1 VDTSD
6 QEGIMQTVIAVL
18 LGAALA
24 TATVSGI
31 AWAGDDKKPAQTTTQ
46 GERMKT
52 CSKEAGDKH
61 LKGDERRHFMSECLK
76 GTHLKEHPEKRS

>member
-1 VDTSD
+1 
-6 QEGIMQTVIAVL
+6 MQTVIAVL
-18 LGAALA
+18 LGTALA
-24 TATVSGI
+24 ITTAATG
-31 AWAGDDKKPAQTTTQ
+31 AWASDDPKPTPTHAQ

-76 GTHLKEHPEKRS
+76 GAHPKPEHPERRS